1 MSRPLHPRHGVHAP
15 TSGTPPRAPGS
26 VRRTSTIDMLRPDGL
41 FGDVVLVGRARD
53 LWTPEHGEPSVLGEA
68 GIVARVAFIPDRVL
82 TAIRTEPFARGAEA
96 LIDVRASSGFR
107 AELERALPKHR
118 DARSLLYLLLDDVPV
133 ATLVSGYAIGA
144 SNAPMPAA
152 PITPLR
158 RLAPRADL
166 CAGWRT
172 GGTMLTSLAE
182 NGRIPAPTGP
192 PATSLARPGDPLAW
206 HATPPLPPHGMRR
219 HRRIDLIANGTL
231 EADVFF
237 RDSHVDADGDEAV
250 VHEYTLRA
258 TIDPDT
264 DCIQHLDTEAR
275 VLPWL
280 ECEAAPAS
288 AQRLVG
294 RPITNLRPTVRA
306 EFTGISTCTHLNDT
320 LRSLEDVVGLAGR
333 LRERKQ
339 E

>member
-15 TSGTPPRAPGS
+15 TSETLPRVPGS
-26 VRRTSTIDMLRPDGL
+26 IRRTSTIDMLRPDGL

-53 LWTPEHGEPSVLGEA
+53 LWTSEHGEPRVLGEA
-68 GIVARVAFIPDRVL
+68 GLLARVAFIPDRIL
-82 TAIRTEPFARGAEA
+82 TGLRTEPFERAAET
-96 LIDVRASSGFR
+96 LIGVRASSGFR
-107 AELERALPKHR
+107 VELERALPEHR

-144 SNAPMPAA
+144 SSAPLPTG

-172 GGTMLTSLAE
+172 GGTMLASLAE

-192 PATSLARPGDPLAW
+192 PATSLAHPDDPIAW
-206 HATPPLPPHGMRR
+206 HAIPPIPRHGMRR
-219 HRRIDLIANGTL
+219 HRRIDLLAHGGL
-231 EADVFF
+231 LADVFF
-237 RDSHVDADGDEAV
+237 RDSHVDGDETV
-250 VHEYTLRA
+250 VHEYTVRA
-258 TIDPDT
+258 AIDPDT
-264 DCIQHLDTEAR
+264 GRIQRIDTQAR

-294 RPITNLRPTVRA
+294 HPITALRPTVRA

-333 LRERKQ
+333 LKETKRE
-339 E
+339 

>member
-1 MSRPLHPRHGVHAP
+1 
-15 TSGTPPRAPGS
+15 
-26 VRRTSTIDMLRPDGL
+26 MLRPDGL
-41 FGDVVLVGRARD
+41 FGDLVLVGRARD

-68 GIVARVAFIPDRVL
+68 GLLARVAFIRDRIL
-82 TAIRTEPFARGAEA
+82 TGLRTEPAAPGAEA
-96 LIDVRASSGFR
+96 LIGVRASSGFR
-107 AELERALPKHR
+107 LELERALAEHR
-118 DARSLLYLLLDDVPV
+118 EARSLLYLLLDDLPV

-144 SNAPMPAA
+144 SNAPLPLE
-152 PITPLR
+152 PLR
-158 RLAPRADL
+158 RLRPSADL

-172 GGTMLTSLAE
+172 GGTMLASLAE

-192 PATSLARPGDPLAW
+192 PATPLARPDDPIAW

-219 HRRIDLIANGTL
+219 HRRLDLVANGQL
-231 EADVFF
+231 LADVFF

-264 DCIQHLDTEAR
+264 ACIQHLDTEAR

-288 AQRLVG
+288 AQRLLG
-294 RPITNLRPTVRA
+294 RPITTLRPTVRA

-320 LRSLEDVVGLAGR
+320 LRSLEDVVGLAAR
-333 LRERKQ
+333 LGEKKQ
-339 E
+339 K